1 MQRTISHLLKDES
14 AATAIEY
21 GLLIG
26 VVAMTLVFSMPAI
39 SNEIFRLYHGIENTT
54 DAAANRH

>member
-1 MQRTISHLLKDES
+1 MHAWRRLLRDES

-26 VVAMTLVFSMPAI
+26 LIAI
-39 SNEIFRLYHGIENTT
+39 ALITVIGTVGTQMSNIFDRTDQGIR
-54 DAAANRH
+54 AAS